1 MKGESNSK
9 ARGIIILIAALLIFQ
24 IGTFIW
30 KTVEERTE
38 QELEAESG
46 IMEGGDSRERNNV
59 GNKDTQ
65 PGNSRDK
72 SSRNRKNDRY
82 KTQMFLFN
90 PNTIPLDSLVLLGF
104 SPKQAQTILNYRN
117 KGGRFRK
124 KEDFAKMYVVSEQK
138 YASLE
143 QWIEIPADTEN
154 NAVKRGRESYKA
166 ERTGAL
172 SAAGEA
178 GEGNASK
185 NMAVDTRKYRDGD
198 RASELSGSNL
208 KTTAD
213 TGKYEKKAPYVPYI
227 PQAGKTQWICNLN
240 TADSTQLV
248 KLYGIG
254 PYFARKI
261 LQYRQ
266 RLGGSFADARQLLE
280 IEGIDLEKYAKFEQK
295 IVVNED
301 DIKKFAIEELNCKFM
316 EQHPYIGAYAAR
328 GIILYREGKPGKIT
342 VEELVKENILL
353 PEPASLLK
361 LYVK

>member
-30 KTVEERTE
+30 KTVEERTARE
-38 QELEAESG
+38 PETKSG
-46 IMEGGDSRERNNV
+46 MMAGGDDKGRNHI
-59 GNKDTQ
+59 GNTGTP
-65 PGNSRDK
+65 PGNGRDK
-72 SSRNRKNDRY
+72 SSRYRKNNRD
-82 KTQMFLFN
+82 KAQLFLFN

-124 KEDFAKMYVVSEQK
+124 KEDFAKMYVVGEQK
-138 YASLE
+138 YATLE
-143 QWIEIPADTEN
+143 QWIDIPVEIE
-154 NAVKRGRESYKA
+154 
-166 ERTGAL
+166 
-172 SAAGEA
+172 
-178 GEGNASK
+178 
-185 NMAVDTRKYRDGD
+185 KYRGSGG
-198 RASELSGSNL
+198 AAKLSGSNI
-208 KTTAD
+208 KAVVD
-213 TGKYEKKAPYVPYI
+213 TGKSEKKAPYVPYI

-266 RLGGSFADARQLLE
+266 RLGGSFADAKQLLE
-280 IEGIDLEKYAKFEQK
+280 IEGMDLEKYAKFEHK
-295 IVVNED
+295 IVVNEV
-301 DIKKFAIEELNCKFM
+301 DIKKFTIEELNRKFM

-353 PEPASLLK
+353 PEPASRLK
-361 LYVK
+361 LYLK